1 MDEYQLQHNGEQLD
15 TAIQLMLDNG
25 TVTENTPTSIEGLM
39 KGSGGKV
46 AAAVAGED
54 YVTPSQLATDVFKLI
69 YPVGS
74 IYLSVNSAN
83 PSSVFPGTTWVAWGA
98 GRMPVGVSGGDAD
111 FGGAEKTGGAKSVA
125 LNSSQVPPSTVNTF
139 LDIYDAFVPAMTE
152 QTTSNYGTVAYLKDR
167 SQGAVTG
174 TVQGQAQAHN
184 NLPPYITCYMWK
196 RTA

>member
-39 KGSGGKV
+39 KGSGGKM

-98 GRMPVGVSGGDAD
+98 GRVPVGVSNGDAD
-111 FGGAEKTGGAKSVA
+111 FGSVEKTGGEKSVA

-139 LDIYDAFVPAMTE
+139 LDIYDAFVPAMTQNTE
-152 QTTSNYGTVAYLKDR
+152 SNYGTVAYLKDR
-167 SQGAVTG
+167 SNGSVTG
-174 TVQGQAQAHN
+174 TVAGGSQAHN
-184 NLPPYITCYMWK
+184 NLQPYITCYMWK